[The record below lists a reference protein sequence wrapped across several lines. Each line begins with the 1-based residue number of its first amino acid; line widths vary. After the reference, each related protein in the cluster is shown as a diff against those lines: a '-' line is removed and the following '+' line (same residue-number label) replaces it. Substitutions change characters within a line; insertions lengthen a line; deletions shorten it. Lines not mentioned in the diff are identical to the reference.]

1 VRGISASKIGALTVT
16 GSRSG
21 AHTGRLLGDSDGE
34 GASFMPDHPFA
45 AGETV
50 TVKSSLNVLGAN
62 NGTYQFT
69 VARPTGQIKAKR
81 LRRSARE
88 RRAALGF
95 YSRPDLRPTAVTVLR
110 RGAPNLGYL
119 FVAPQYGAYQNGPM
133 LLDTTG
139 NPVWFDR
146 LPRNTLATDFREQ
159 KLWGQS
165 VLTWWQGSVNNGSGR
180 GVDVIMDHHYRQI
193 ATVRAGNGLQGADLH
208 EFLVTPQGQAYITSV
223 SPVHWPGVNKPVM
236 DSVIQE
242 IDIKTGLV
250 LFEWHALDHISLSES
265 YKSAKT
271 GGYVYDPFHINSIAL
286 DRDGNLVVSLRN
298 TWAAYKIDRRSGNVI
313 WRLGGKRSNFKMGPG
328 TAIAFQHDLVIQP
341 DGTFT
346 IFDNGAGPPRVHRQS
361 RVIRIAVDTHNMRVS
376 LRAQYRHVPPLSSLW
391 EGSAQLL
398 KGGEVLTGWGQAP
411 YVSEFNARGRIDFDI
426 RFNTGIDSYR
436 AYRFPWSGQPD
447 TPPAV
452 AVRRA
457 RGGGT
462 TVYASWNGATAV
474 RGWRVLAGPNATRL
488 SGAGTFAKRGF
499 ETAMAISGAQRFYAV
514 AALDSAGH
522 VLARSR
528 AVGR

>member
-1 VRGISASKIGALTVT
+1 
-16 GSRSG
+16 
-21 AHTGRLLGDSDGE
+21 
-34 GASFMPDHPFA
+34 
-45 AGETV
+45 
-50 TVKSSLNVLGAN
+50 
-62 NGTYQFT
+62 
-69 VARPTGQIKAKR
+69 
-81 LRRSARE
+81 
-88 RRAALGF
+88 
-95 YSRPDLRPTAVTVLR
+95 
-110 RGAPNLGYL
+110 
-119 FVAPQYGAYQNGPM
+119 
-133 LLDTTG
+133 
-139 NPVWFDR
+139 
-146 LPRNTLATDFREQ
+146 
-159 KLWGQS
+159 
-165 VLTWWQGSVNNGSGR
+165 
-180 GVDVIMDHHYRQI
+180 
-193 ATVRAGNGLQGADLH
+193 
-208 EFLVTPQGQAYITSV
+208 
-223 SPVHWPGVNKPVM
+223 
-236 DSVIQE
+236 
-242 IDIKTGLV
+242 
-250 LFEWHALDHISLSES
+250 
-265 YKSAKT
+265 
-271 GGYVYDPFHINSIAL
+271 
-286 DRDGNLVVSLRN
+286 
-298 TWAAYKIDRRSGNVI
+298 
-313 WRLGGKRSNFKMGPG
+313 
-328 TAIAFQHDLVIQP
+328 
-341 DGTFT
+341 
-346 IFDNGAGPPRVHRQS
+346 
-361 RVIRIAVDTHNMRVS
+361 
-376 LRAQYRHVPPLSSLW
+376 LSSLW